1 MPGARCTRGLVC
13 QKCALWRTRAYRAA
27 ETLRHPLRNG
37 FTAYFVLSPVSEFV
51 LSPSPAKNLLQAW
64 HQQRVSGPH
73 DLAVRLDVS
82 SGAQESTPHAEASI
96 TSPALRFV
104 TIAKRPSCGPGTGR
118 LIVLICRNGKQNIF
132 A

>member
-51 LSPSPAKNLLQAW
+51 LSPS
-64 HQQRVSGPH
+64 S
-73 DLAVRLDVS
+73 
-82 SGAQESTPHAEASI
+82 AENSRKLSASI
-96 TSPALRFV
+96 
-104 TIAKRPSCGPGTGR
+104 GR
-118 LIVLICRNGKQNIF
+118 QDHTTWPYASTFSFGVLTH

>member
-13 QKCALWRTRAYRAA
+13 QELRNWRTRAYRAA

-51 LSPSPAKNLLQAW
+51 LSPSAAGHFPQTW

-73 DLAVRLDVS
+73 DLAVRPSVS
-82 SGAQESTPHAEASI
+82 SGVQNTPDAKASI
-96 TSPALRFV
+96 TDPAQRIV
-104 TIAKRPSCGPGTGR
+104 TIAKRP
-118 LIVLICRNGKQNIF
+118 LVW